1 MVDLFKGVNYL
12 FLNGVI
18 TQSPK
23 RCNKIIVMFP
33 VRNMLTVD
41 LKSAAIMTPFSLI
54 NLIKEVNVFRIYR
67 TNQAEIK
74 VKMQH
79 LLEAI
84 EEVDRK
90 IC

>member
-1 MVDLFKGVNYL
+1 
-12 FLNGVI
+12 
-18 TQSPK
+18 
-23 RCNKIIVMFP
+23 
-33 VRNMLTVD
+33 MLTVD